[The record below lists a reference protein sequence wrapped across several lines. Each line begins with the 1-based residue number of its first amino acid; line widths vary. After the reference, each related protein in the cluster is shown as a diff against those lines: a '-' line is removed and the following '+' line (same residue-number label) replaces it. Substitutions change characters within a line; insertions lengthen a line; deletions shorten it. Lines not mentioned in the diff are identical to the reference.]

1 MPTRAAWETA
11 VKIVDSLLAEY
22 YQKHGSFPELIGMVM
37 WGTELLRTD
46 GIAIAEFLYLLG
58 VKPQWNSNGDVNPTP
73 VLMNASEL
81 MITVNG
87 TQIPRPRIDVFVTA
101 VTGNQLWIDLMN
113 KAVEL
118 AASASD
124 TKNYVKEHYSEC
136 GSLDRV
142 FGLRGLVLEG
152 TGVSDMTPA
161 TSRWNTSSELADVYL
176 SRVSYAWRSTPG
188 GVDIQQNR
196 GTFQYLLGKV
206 NVVTQN
212 LDSTWRLMDTDDYYD
227 WFGGMVLASRHLGGN
242 PDTALIDI
250 RNRNTVTVRTVAEEI
265 ELEVRSQLLNPKYMD
280 SLLNS
285 PSGWL
290 EYASRYKNVFGIA
303 VTTGSVSNELW
314 DQLARNLL
322 SDRFRASEGYEA
334 TATQSMIAW
343 VLEAAR
349 RNIWSADSSMVRD
362 LANRYI
368 ELAGQYGVVC
378 CHHTCANMVF
388 NSWVVKVSSLD
399 QASLKKFAAAVA
411 AATGKSIDVPG
422 SDDSQPGSVN
432 GGGVS
437 ETGKPASGPAGTTGR
452 TSSPSNAAAG
462 SSSSAGEEGETGKAY
477 EVSASNSSG
486 SAESQV
492 PIYAL
497 LGVVTLVLLVGFG
510 YFRGK

>member
-1 MPTRAAWETA
+1 
-11 VKIVDSLLAEY
+11 
-22 YQKHGSFPELIGMVM
+22 
-37 WGTELLRTD
+37 
-46 GIAIAEFLYLLG
+46 
-58 VKPQWNSNGDVNPTP
+58 
-73 VLMNASEL
+73 MNASEL

-265 ELEVRSQLLNPKYMD
+265 ELEVRSQLLNR
-280 SLLNS
+280 ST
-285 PSGWL
+285 WI
-290 EYASRYKNVFGIA
+290 R
-303 VTTGSVSNELW
+303 
-314 DQLARNLL
+314 
-322 SDRFRASEGYEA
+322 
-334 TATQSMIAW
+334 
-343 VLEAAR
+343 
-349 RNIWSADSSMVRD
+349 SS
-362 LANRYI
+362 I
-368 ELAGQYGVVC
+368 
-378 CHHTCANMVF
+378 H
-388 NSWVVKVSSLD
+388 
-399 QASLKKFAAAVA
+399 
-411 AATGKSIDVPG
+411 
-422 SDDSQPGSVN
+422 
-432 GGGVS
+432 
-437 ETGKPASGPAGTTGR
+437 PAGGWNTLQGTRTSLELQLQPVVLAMNSG
-452 TSSPSNAAAG
+452 TSSPGTFSV
-462 SSSSAGEEGETGKAY
+462 T
-477 EVSASNSSG
+477 ASGHQRAMRQPQRS
-486 SAESQV
+486 
-492 PIYAL
+492 P
-497 LGVVTLVLLVGFG
+497 
-510 YFRGK
+510 